1 MASKVRKVSDKLK
14 RRWEMFEGNSPDD
27 PPILENEVV
36 PEVECEKVDTETK
49 IEIVKRDVA
58 DAKEIVEKTIDNM
71 VEREQKISE
80 LSKRAENL
88 AEQSCEFKRNTEQVR
103 RKTWCENQK
112 MKVMICAI
120 IFVIFAIIAG
130 VIVAIVLSH
139 SSK

>member
-80 LSKRAENL
+80 VSKRAENL

-112 MKVMICAI
+112 MKIMISAI